1 MDDLFQKR
9 MAILGNT
16 GDKVLQESNQ
26 IMDKTFLND
35 RNCKYDKLYDQNLN
49 YLDTVYYKFQR
60 STNYTINKDQVEYYI
75 QFKPT
80 DYDNFSEEL
89 EEKIVSILGNGYY
102 DDISK
107 HSDNSKEEVWL
118 NFSSEDIAYK
128 KLIGELLT
136 QEEYDALVENNADVI
151 LFY

>member
-1 MDDLFQKR
+1 MTFTK
-9 MAILGNT
+9 LGY
-16 GDKVLQESNQ
+16 V
-26 IMDKTFLND
+26 
-35 RNCKYDKLYDQNLN
+35 
-49 YLDTVYYKFQR
+49 
-60 STNYTINKDQVEYYI
+60 

-89 EEKIVSILGNGYY
+89 EEKIVSILGDGYY
-102 DDISK
+102 DDIST
-107 HSDNSKEEVWL
+107 HIDNFEEPEVWL
-118 NFSSEDIAYK
+118 DFSAEDIAYK

>member
-1 MDDLFQKR
+1 MTFTK
-9 MAILGNT
+9 LG
-16 GDKVLQESNQ
+16 
-26 IMDKTFLND
+26 
-35 RNCKYDKLYDQNLN
+35 
-49 YLDTVYYKFQR
+49 
-60 STNYTINKDQVEYYI
+60 YI

-80 DYDNFSEEL
+80 YSDNFSEEL
-89 EEKIVSILGNGYY
+89 TEKITSILGDGYY

-107 HSDNSKEEVWL
+107 HSDNSEEEVWL
-118 NFSSEDIAYK
+118 TFSSEYIEYK

>member
-1 MDDLFQKR
+1 MTFTK
-9 MAILGNT
+9 LG
-16 GDKVLQESNQ
+16 
-26 IMDKTFLND
+26 
-35 RNCKYDKLYDQNLN
+35 
-49 YLDTVYYKFQR
+49 
-60 STNYTINKDQVEYYI
+60 YI

-89 EEKIVSILGNGYY
+89 TEKIVSILGDGYY
-102 DDISK
+102 DDISE
-107 HSDNSKEEVWL
+107 HSDNSEEEVWL
-118 NFSSEDIAYK
+118 DFSSEDIAYK